1 MNENQITEKIIGAA
15 IEVHRS
21 LGPGLL
27 ENVYGECLTVELE
40 LHGLC
45 FERQRP
51 IPIAYNGRKLGAD
64 LRIDLLVERSVV
76 VELKAIEKLL
86 PVHEAQLLTYLRL
99 TNLQVGLLINFNV
112 PVLRSG
118 IRRLVNRYEGLR
130 VSASP
135 R

>member
-1 MNENQITEKIIGAA
+1 MNANQVTEKIIGSA
-15 IEVHRS
+15 IEVHRL

-27 ENVYGECLTVELE
+27 ESVYAECLAVELDVR
-40 LHGLC
+40 GLR
-45 FERQRP
+45 FERQRLV
-51 IPIAYNGRKLGAD
+51 PIAYKGRTVGAD
-64 LRIDLLVERSVV
+64 LRIDLLVERAIV
-76 VELKAIEKLL
+76 VELKAVERLL

-112 PVLRSG
+112 PALREG